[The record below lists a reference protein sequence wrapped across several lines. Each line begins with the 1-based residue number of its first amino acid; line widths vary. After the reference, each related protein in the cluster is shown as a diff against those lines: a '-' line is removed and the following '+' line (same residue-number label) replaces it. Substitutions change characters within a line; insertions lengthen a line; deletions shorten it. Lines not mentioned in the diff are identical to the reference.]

1 MFYEKSSNF
10 SNNHDRSRM
19 VAEPDW
25 FISGKHNQTFLI
37 RLYFCLMAHKLCA
50 TLIILG
56 KIISGNW
63 TRNAKIFRT
72 KIIFSVLRKIIPKDK
87 IFLNYFFNRVEK
99 IILKY
104 FLKKVRKYF
113 FFKIIFSA
121 EPGNNSK
128 KYYFLKLFF
137 RKSEKIISKYFLRKV
152 WK

>member
-37 RLYFCLMAHKLCA
+37 RLYFCLMPHKLCA

-72 KIIFSVLRKIIPKDK
+72 KIIFSVLRKIISKDK

-113 FFKIIFSA
+113 FS
-121 EPGNNSK
+121 
-128 KYYFLKLFF
+128 KLFF
-137 RKSEKIISKYFLRKV
+137 RLNQEIILKNLIFWNYFFVKVRK
-152 WK
+152 